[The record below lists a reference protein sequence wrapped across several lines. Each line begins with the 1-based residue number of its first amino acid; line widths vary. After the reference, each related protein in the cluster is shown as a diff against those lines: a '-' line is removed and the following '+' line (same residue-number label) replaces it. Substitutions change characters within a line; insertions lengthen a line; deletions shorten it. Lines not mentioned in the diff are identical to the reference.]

1 MQSFPFFLMSVV
13 CVHDTS
19 FSFSCLF
26 ALIIPKAFLR
36 YSTRHTHHSSI
47 TMFARNAIRL
57 QMYSQTRAEVLEKT
71 AKYTVGDSGS
81 AGKSFAMYAGIVAFP
96 CVAFAINGAYP
107 PTRRVTDSHG
117 YGGVDAPKNKNAVWQ
132 GK

>member
-1 MQSFPFFLMSVV
+1 MTRQFFFLLVR
-13 CVHDTS
+13 
-19 FSFSCLF
+19 
-26 ALIIPKAFLR
+26 ANPKSLSAVF
-36 YSTRHTHHSSI
+36 HQTHPSSI
-47 TMFARNAIRL
+47 HHMFARNAIRL

-96 CVAFAINGAYP
+96 CIGFAINIAYP
-107 PTRRVTDSHG
+107 PTRRVTDCHG